1 MKKTAAVIAAVAT
14 IVLLFG
20 GCQPT
25 PTEEYTMKKDTER
38 MLDQAGITE
47 DMSTKLPIQADG
59 CI

>member
-38 MLDQAGITE
+38 MLDQAGITAV
-47 DMSTKLPIQADG
+47 SYTHLTLPTN
-59 CI
+59 